1 MVVIEQQVV
10 IGADCC
16 QATRV
21 VVMGAPDL
29 RDYVLCER
37 ILQELNQVVVVDH
50 VQSVTTVQVF
60 LKQ

>member
-1 MVVIEQQVV
+1 MVVIEQKVV

-16 QATRV
+16 QATRI

-29 RDYVLCER
+29 SDYVLCER

-50 VQSVTTVQVF
+50 IQSVTTVQVF
-60 LKQ
+60 LK